1 MKERGMIFNGGM
13 VRALLDGRK
22 TLRKL
27 YVRKGED
34 PNSPDH
40 LAKRLANGAQINE
53 TTGCWEWQKHRNNYG
68 YGKLTVSGRGVY
80 AHRLSYELC
89 NGSIPQGMDLMH
101 KCDNPRCI
109 NPDHLS
115 VGTRSQNMKDCSTRG
130 RAKIPTSKSYGE
142 SNGAS
147 KLREVDIRSIRRLLD
162 KGCTQREIAER
173 FGISQSQVSHIKL
186 GRAWK

>member
-1 MKERGMIFNGGM
+1 MNEKPILFNAEM
-13 VRALLDGRK
+13 VNAILSGRK
-22 TLRKL
+22 TRRKL

-40 LAKRLANGAQINE
+40 LAKRLANGVQINE
-53 TTGCWEWQKHRNNYG
+53 ATGCREWKKHCNNYG

-89 NGSIPQGMDLMH
+89 YGPIPQGMDLMH

-109 NPDHLS
+109 NPEHLS
-115 VGTRSQNMKDCSTRG
+115 VGTRSDNMKDCSQKG
-130 RAKIPTSKSYGE
+130 RARIPRNSLCGE
-142 SNGAS
+142 DNGSA
-147 KLREVDIRSIRRLLD
+147 KLRREDISLIKCLLENGW
-162 KGCTQREIAER
+162 KQQAIADH
-173 FGISQSQVSHIKL
+173 FGVSQAQISNIKC